1 MLRAISLPA
10 RNEEPTYDASLDTL
24 LQESVIETDGIDENV
39 IRQTWAAVANESA
52 VDIGT
57 DSILKAIARA
67 ERELHISPPEPAQA
81 AIDKALDDDLMFEP
95 KLKR

>member
-1 MLRAISLPA
+1 MR
-10 RNEEPTYDASLDTL
+10 
-24 LQESVIETDGIDENV
+24 
-39 IRQTWAAVANESA
+39 ANESA